1 MLTLTLSLMLCS
13 SLAYAQALPDGDRWN
28 EREVQEREDA
38 FRAIDPVG
46 LKKLKVA
53 KSDSLAIQAAW
64 KLTTDAMHRERVD
77 RMESHDQRPLFNF
90 LGYVEGRTHI
100 NLPVWFQKTVVSAT
114 ATANVVPNVSP
125 RKIMRPAMFNASEN
139 VVSIRNLSI
148 KETDGRYVIL
158 MGANSIDLPSSMLQ
172 ESSIGI
178 CGDIDCLITEKY
190 AYIST
195 GDACASYAHDVCC
208 IDLESKS
215 AVWKTKSIAG
225 YYGAIGGHSEALH
238 ELQLDDGRLFVICAS
253 HVGFFIECFD
263 GRTGKSQIQFST
275 AFSP

>member
-1 MLTLTLSLMLCS
+1 MRTLTLSFMLFS
-13 SLAYAQALPDGDRWN
+13 SLTYAQALPDGDRWT
-28 EREVQEREDA
+28 EHTVQEREDV
-38 FRAIDPVG
+38 FRAIDSAG
-46 LKKLKVA
+46 LKKLKVG

-125 RKIMRPAMFNASEN
+125 RKITRPKMFNASEH
-139 VVSIRNLSI
+139 VVSIRNLSV

-158 MGANSIDLPSSMLQ
+158 MGSNSIELPNSMLHQ
-172 ESSIGI
+172 SSVGI
-178 CGDIDCLITEKY
+178 IGDIDCLIIDRY
-190 AYIST
+190 AYICT
-195 GDACASYAHDVCC
+195 GDAFASYAHDVCC

-215 AVWKTKSIAG
+215 LVWKTKSIAG
-225 YYGAIGGHSEALH
+225 YYGAISGKSEALH
-238 ELQLDDGRLFVICAS
+238 ELQFDDGRLFLTCAS